1 MSPVDDD
8 RVAGPRRHLGTAT
21 ALVVTLGMMI
31 TTDILKTAPTVAQ
44 GVGESYFYAVWLLG
58 GVLSVIGAL
67 CFAELAAAFPDA
79 GGDYHFLRLAYG
91 PNLGF
96 VYAWSRFAV
105 LHTGW
110 IALTAFLFA
119 DHLVSLLHW
128 PQAAEGWCA
137 AAIVIALV
145 VTNLAGMR
153 MGLLTQ
159 TVLVVLVAFGVIA
172 IISAAWWS
180 APVVAS
186 KSVESAPTFAGW
198 SSAMIYVLLALGGW
212 GDAATLSAEARDG
225 RRGLLI
231 ALVGSI
237 VLMLAIYLAVNWA
250 FLRGLGF
257 DGLAASEAP
266 VVELLTQVFGKS
278 GGLLIVIVVGVT
290 AVSSINAVLIAGPR
304 VTYAAARDV
313 PALGRL
319 GVWNED
325 RGVPA
330 FALLAIGAVSLL
342 LIAFGSYADDGFN
355 AMVEYMTPVYW
366 FFMSLSSLSLIVLRR
381 RFPQAERPFKVPFYP
396 LLPLL
401 FLALCIAMLGA
412 SIAYVAWGALLGLG
426 ITLLGAVVL
435 ALLHL
440 RRARMLRAS
449 SSGVSN

>member
-1 MSPVDDD
+1 MSPVVDD
-8 RVAGPRRHLGTAT
+8 RAAGPRRHLGTAT

-91 PNLGF
+91 PYVGF
-96 VYAWSRFAV
+96 VYAWSRFSV

-119 DHLVSLLHW
+119 DHLASLLHW
-128 PQAAEGWCA
+128 PQAVEGWCA
-137 AAIVIALV
+137 AAIVLALV
-145 VTNLAGMR
+145 ASNFAGMR

-159 TVLVVLVAFGVIA
+159 TVLVALVALGFIA

-180 APVVAS
+180 EPASTSTVA
-186 KSVESAPTFAGW
+186 ESSPSFAGW

-250 FLRGLGF
+250 FVRGLGF

-266 VVELLTQVFGKS
+266 AVELLTQVFGKS

-304 VTYAAARDV
+304 VTFAAARDV

-319 GVWNED
+319 GTWNED

-366 FFMSLSSLSLIVLRR
+366 FFMSLSGFSLIVLRR
-381 RFPQAERPFKVPFYP
+381 RFPQVERPFAVPFYP
-396 LLPLL
+396 WLPLL
-401 FLALCIAMLGA
+401 FLALCIAMFC
-412 SIAYVAWGALLGLG
+412 SSVVYVGWGALLGLG
-426 ITLLGAVVL
+426 ISLIGALVL
-435 ALLHL
+435 ALLQL
-440 RRARMLRAS
+440 RRSRRPRAS
-449 SSGVSN
+449 SSGVST

>member
-8 RVAGPRRHLGTAT
+8 RAAGPRRHLGTVT

-58 GVLSVIGAL
+58 GALSVVGAL

-91 PNLGF
+91 PYVGF

-119 DHLVSLLHW
+119 DHLASLLHW
-128 PQAAEGWCA
+128 PQVLEGWCA
-137 AAIVIALV
+137 AALVVALV
-145 VTNLAGMR
+145 ATNLVGMR

-159 TVLVVLVAFGVIA
+159 TVLVALVALGFVA
-172 IISAAWWS
+172 IIGAAWWS
-180 APVVAS
+180 EPAPAS
-186 KSVESAPTFAGW
+186 STVDVAPTFAGA

-225 RRGLLI
+225 RRGLLV

-257 DGLAASEAP
+257 EGLAASEAP
-266 VVELLTQVFGKS
+266 AVELLTRVFGTS
-278 GGLLIVIVVGVT
+278 GGLLIVLVVGVT

-304 VTYAAARDV
+304 VTFAAARDV

-319 GVWNED
+319 GAWNEA

-366 FFMSLSSLSLIVLRR
+366 FFMSLSGLSLIVLRR
-381 RFPQAERPFKVPFYP
+381 RFPQAERPFAVPFYP
-396 LLPLL
+396 WLPLL
-401 FLALCIAMLGA
+401 FLALCIAMFV
-412 SIAYVAWGALLGLG
+412 SSVIYVGWGAVLGLG
-426 ITLLGAVVL
+426 ISVVGALVL
-435 ALLHL
+435 ALLQL
-440 RRARMLRAS
+440 RRSKAPSRS

>member
-1 MSPVDDD
+1 MSQVVDD
-8 RVAGPRRHLGTAT
+8 RAAGPRRHLGTAT

-91 PNLGF
+91 PYVGF
-96 VYAWSRFAV
+96 VYAWSRFSV

-119 DHLVSLLHW
+119 DHLASLLHW
-128 PQAAEGWCA
+128 PPAAEAWCA

-145 VTNLAGMR
+145 ATNLAGMR

-159 TVLVVLVAFGVIA
+159 TVLVALVALGFIA
-172 IISAAWWS
+172 IVSAAWWS
-180 APVVAS
+180 APAPAAKAVA
-186 KSVESAPTFAGW
+186 SAPTFAGA

-237 VLMLAIYLAVNWA
+237 LLMLAIYLAVNWA

-266 VVELLTQVFGKS
+266 AVELLTQVFGKS
-278 GGLLIVIVVGVT
+278 GGLLIVVVVGVT

-319 GVWNED
+319 GAWNQD

-330 FALLAIGAVSLL
+330 FALIAIGAVSLL

-366 FFMSLSSLSLIVLRR
+366 FFMSLSGLSLLVLRR

-401 FLALCIAMLGA
+401 FLALCIGMFY
-412 SIAYVAWGALLGLG
+412 SSVVYVGWGALLGLG
-426 ITLLGAVVL
+426 MTLIGALVL
-435 ALLHL
+435 ALLQL
-440 RRARMLRAS
+440 RRTREPRSS